1 MKPDYEAWQSL
12 PKMFFDM
19 AEAKGDKP
27 FLWAKRDGTYRSLS
41 WRECAGTARALAN
54 GLRALGVQPGDR
66 VALVS
71 ESRPEWLIADVA
83 IMAAGGVT
91 VPAYITNNVADH
103 RHIFT
108 NSGAKAVI
116 VSSAKLADRVFP
128 AAGDSPLVE
137 TVITMDPAEPETP
150 TTFKTLLW
158 EEALTAGHGKPDAA
172 VDVLA
177 KTGRGDLACLIY
189 TSGTG
194 GAPKGVMLSH
204 GSILHNCEGAYHL
217 LLELGLDN
225 ERFLS
230 FLPLSHSYEHTA
242 GQFFPISI
250 GAEIYYAEAIDK
262 LSANMAEAKPTLMTA
277 VPRLYE
283 VLYER
288 IRSGVAKAG
297 GLKAKLFARA
307 VELGRKAYE
316 DPGALTFKERA
327 ENRLLDLLVRRKV
340 AKRFGGRLKALI
352 SGGAPLNY
360 EVGLFFTALGLRL
373 LQGYGQ
379 TESGPV
385 ISCNRPSRNK
395 LDAVGP
401 PLRATEVRIAE
412 DGEILAKGELVMLG
426 YWGDKA
432 ATEAAIRGDWLHTG
446 DVGRIDANG
455 YIQITDRKKDI
466 IVNSGGDNISP
477 QRVEGIL
484 ELEAEIAQA
493 MVYGDKKPHLVALIV
508 PGADFAAAWAHANKK
523 PNDLNELIED
533 AAFRKKIADAVER
546 ANAKLS
552 SIEKVKRF
560 TLAAEAFTIDNHL
573 LTPTMKVRRH
583 KVRERY
589 GEVLEGLY
597 AAKKKSA

>member
-1 MKPDYEAWQSL
+1 MEPDFKAWQSL
-12 PKMFFDM
+12 PQMFFDM
-19 AEAKGDKP
+19 AAGKGDKP
-27 FLWAKRDGTYRSLS
+27 FLWAKRDGAYHALS
-41 WRECAGTARALAN
+41 WRECAGTVRELAN
-54 GLRALGVQPGDR
+54 GLRALGLQPGDR

-71 ESRPEWLIADVA
+71 ESRPEWLIADA
-83 IMAAGGVT
+83 IMAAGAVA
-91 VPAYITNNVADH
+91 VPAYVTNTVADH

-116 VSSAKLADRVFP
+116 VSTARLAERVFP
-128 AAGDSPLVE
+128 AANDAPLVE

-150 TTFKTLLW
+150 GTFKTLLW
-158 EEALTAGHGKPDAA
+158 EEALSAGHGQPDAV

-177 KTGRGDLACLIY
+177 RTGRGDLACLIY

-204 GSILHNCEGAYHL
+204 GSILHNCVGAYHL
-217 LLELGLDN
+217 LLELGLVN

-242 GQFFPISI
+242 GQFFPISL
-250 GAEIYYAEAIDK
+250 GAEIYYAESIDK
-262 LSANMAEAKPTLMTA
+262 LSTNMAEAKPTLMTA

-297 GLKAKLFARA
+297 GTKAKLFART

-316 DPGALTFKERA
+316 HPGTLTLGERLQ
-327 ENRLLDLLVRRKV
+327 NRLLDLLVRRKV

-352 SGGAPLNY
+352 SGGAPLNH

-385 ISCNRPSRNK
+385 ISCNRPSLNK
-395 LDAVGP
+395 IDAVGP
-401 PLRATEVRIAE
+401 PLRDTEVRIAE
-412 DGEILAKGELVMLG
+412 DGEILVRGELVMLG

-432 ATEAAIRGDWLHTG
+432 ATDATLRDGWLHTG
-446 DVGRIDANG
+446 DVGQIDSDG
-455 YIQITDRKKDI
+455 YIRITDRKKDI

-484 ELEAEIAQA
+484 ELEPEIAQA

-508 PGADFAAAWAHANKK
+508 PNAEFAETWAKANQK
-523 PNDLNELIED
+523 PPEIAGLLED
-533 AAFRKKIADAVER
+533 AAFRKKIADAIDR

-552 SIEKVKRF
+552 LIEKVKRF
-560 TLAAEAFTIDNHL
+560 TLAAEAFTIENHL
-573 LTPTMKVRRH
+573 MTPTLKVRRH
-583 KVRERY
+583 KVREQY
-589 GEVLEGLY
+589 GEALEGLY
-597 AAKKKSA
+597 ATKKST